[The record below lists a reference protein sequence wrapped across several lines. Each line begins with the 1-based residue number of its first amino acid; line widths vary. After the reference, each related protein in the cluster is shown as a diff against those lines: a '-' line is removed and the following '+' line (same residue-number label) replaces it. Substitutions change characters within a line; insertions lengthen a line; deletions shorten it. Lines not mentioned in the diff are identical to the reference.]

1 MKKIYFFSLIV
12 LFISCTSERN
22 NEINIHVDAGDH
34 DRHNSVITFTVPDTL
49 QHEAYHLLGSGNNSI
64 PLQFEDQT
72 AWFVLPELNAGESIT
87 FRMVPSTE
95 HNNGPEGVTFQH
107 REDAVAFFIEGEKPV
122 LHYRSGAEGADLGEL
137 DELFARGGY
146 IHPVISPGG
155 AVITD
160 HYHPDRPH
168 QNGIWSGWSRTEFDG
183 RSPSFWTPAAGAGLI
198 EVQSVDNTWSGTV
211 HGGVQATH
219 HFIDKTGDTD
229 VTILSETWTVRV
241 HHVLERD
248 GQPVYMF
255 DLESEQQNIT
265 EHPFMIHEH
274 VYGGISFR
282 GNAAWL
288 GEENTRLLTSE
299 GKTRVDGEPIRD
311 AWSHIDAHQSR
322 AKWAYL
328 SGVVDG
334 EHPGIVI
341 LVHPENLE
349 FPEPIFMNLRE
360 PFFAFSPA
368 TMGDITIDPGESLR
382 FRYRYVVLDHDP
394 GAEFIENLWLDYAYP
409 ANVTLH

>member
-1 MKKIYFFSLIV
+1 MKKIYHLLLIV
-12 LFISCTSERN
+12 LFVSCTSSTDN
-22 NEINIHVDAGDH
+22 NLHVHVDAGDY
-34 DRHNSVITFTVPDTL
+34 DRFNSVISFQVPDTL
-49 QHEAYHLLGSGNNSI
+49 QHGSYHLSDADGIGI
-64 PLQFEDQT
+64 PVQIEGHT
-72 AWFVLPELNAGESIT
+72 AYFILPELRAGESIT
-87 FRMVPSTE
+87 FQMVPSE
-95 HNNGPEGVTFQH
+95 DSDHNGISYQH
-107 REDAVAFFIEGEKPV
+107 LEDAVAFISEGGNPV

-183 RSPSFWTPAAGAGLI
+183 RSPSFWTPAAGAGAI
-198 EVQSVDNTWSGTV
+198 EVENLDKTWNGPV
-211 HGGVQATH
+211 HGGIEATH
-219 HFIDKTGDTD
+219 HFIDKTADTD
-229 VTILSETWTVRV
+229 VTILSEKWTVRV
-241 HHVLERD
+241 HNILERD
-248 GQPVYMF
+248 GQPVYLF

-282 GNAAWL
+282 GNPSWL
-288 GEENTRLLTSE
+288 GEKNARLLTSE
-299 GKTRVDGEPIRD
+299 GKTRTDGEPIRD
-311 AWSHIDAHQSR
+311 VWSHIDAHQSR

-341 LVHPENLE
+341 LVHPENLT
-349 FPEPIFMNLRE
+349 FPETIFMNLRE

-368 TMGDITIDPGESLR
+368 AMGDITINPGESLR

-394 GAEFIENLWLDYAYP
+394 GPDFIENLWLDYAYP
-409 ANVTLH
+409 ANVTLN